1 MKNIGIN
8 SPCSENWNEMSKND
22 KGAFCQ
28 KCASQVFDFT
38 KKSSLEIK
46 QTLLSFVGKPV
57 CGRITQTQEE
67 VLNLEFETW
76 MNQKSSSPLGW
87 KQSFQSLLIFSL
99 IVVFGMTLFSCENEQ
114 DSKKIRT
121 IQTEIARIIEQN
133 NDSLKIIPQ
142 EQSIEI
148 PKIETATENRFETMG
163 KMVMPNEY
171 LEEIQAI
178 EVIQEVIDLDQSY
191 AGGMSWSRNY
201 ETFLIEQVNQ
211 SPDVYDENGNLI
223 PKIFDALA
231 FPNPAKEK
239 TTFEL
244 SLPTKSIFEINL
256 YDMNGKMLKSIYSGE
271 IEKGK
276 FRQEIDLI
284 DLNTGIYLIVINSKD
299 YQNTVRLSKI

>member
-28 KCASQVFDFT
+28 KCASQVYDFT

-46 QTLLSFVGKPV
+46 QTLLSLVGQPV

-67 VLNLEFETW
+67 VLNIEFETW
-76 MNQKSSSPLGW
+76 MNQKS
-87 KQSFQSLLIFSL
+87 KHSFQSLLIFSL
-99 IVVFGMTLFSCENEQ
+99 LVVFGMTLFSCENEE
-114 DSKKIRT
+114 DSKKIKT
-121 IQTEIARIIEQN
+121 IQTEVARIIEQN
-133 NDSLKIIPQ
+133 NDSIKIIPQ
-142 EQSIEI
+142 EKRIEI
-148 PKIETATENRFETMG
+148 PQIETVTEERFETMG
-163 KMVMPNEY
+163 KMVMPREY
-171 LEEIQAI
+171 LEENQVV
-178 EVIQEVIDLDQSY
+178 EVNQEVIDLDRGY
-191 AGGMSWSRNY
+191 AGGMSWSRDY
-201 ETFLIEQVNQ
+201 ETFLVQQVFE
-211 SPDVYDENGNLI
+211 STDVYDENGNLI
-223 PKIFDALA
+223 PKTFDALVFA
-231 FPNPAKEK
+231 NPAKEK

-244 SLPTKSIFEINL
+244 SLPTKSAFEINL